1 MNGFFWTNHTL
12 EPKPFDVLFS
22 MDIIVNSIINE
33 ETMSSDDKT
42 PNGLSLILK
51 IFSETIGVQELR
63 YFWLHIARIVQ
74 KKERR

>member
-42 PNGLSLILK
+42 PNGLSLTLQIFIEIITGTRIK
-51 IFSETIGVQELR
+51 I
-63 YFWLHIARIVQ
+63 
-74 KKERR
+74 